1 MKKKLMMQ
9 GRIEKGHIAKVM
21 SMDMQEGNRKECRE
35 AGLRWG
41 RDLGRRQE
49 DSMWRQMHAA
59 GEENVVV

>member
-1 MKKKLMMQ
+1 MMQ
-9 GRIEKGHIAKVM
+9 GRIKKGHIAKVM
-21 SMDMQEGNRKECRE
+21 SLDMQEGNGKECRE

-59 GEENVVV
+59 GE